1 MSKKILAMPLEN
13 GRLAE
18 HFGHSREFA
27 FYEIEEGKI
36 VKESRKEP
44 PPHAEGTIPRWLV
57 ECKATDILVGGIGPK
72 AIEILYNQGIN
83 VYVGVA
89 VDEAMNLALDF
100 INGDLK
106 YGQNYCHH

>member
-1 MSKKILAMPLEN
+1 MKKLAMPLMN
-13 GRLAE
+13 GRLSE

-27 FYEIEEGKI
+27 FYEIEGNKI
-36 VKESRKEP
+36 VKEYRKEP

-57 ECKATDILVGGIGPK
+57 AEKATDILVGGIGPK
-72 AIEILYNQGIN
+72 AIDILYNQGIN

-89 VDEAMNLALDF
+89 LDEAANLALDF
-100 INGDLK
+100 INGNLK

>member
-1 MSKKILAMPLEN
+1 MSKKKLSIPLEN
-13 GRLAE
+13 GNLAQ

-27 FYEIEEGKI
+27 FYEIEGNKI
-36 VKESRKEP
+36 VKEYRREP
-44 PPHAEGTIPRWLV
+44 PPHAEGTIPRWLI
-57 ECKATDILVGGIGPK
+57 ENQATDILVGGVGPK

-106 YGQNYCHH
+106 FGQNYCHH